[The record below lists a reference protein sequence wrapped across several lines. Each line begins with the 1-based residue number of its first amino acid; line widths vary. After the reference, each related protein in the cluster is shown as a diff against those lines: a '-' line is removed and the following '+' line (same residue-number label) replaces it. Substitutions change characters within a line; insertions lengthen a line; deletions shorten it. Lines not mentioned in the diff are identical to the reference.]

1 MITTRN
7 LVLAAATVLAL
18 GTTALSSTEASAHR
32 GGGMHGHG
40 GGMSHGHGGGMSH
53 GHRFGHGG
61 SSHWGNHFRG
71 HRNFAWRN
79 HYRFAYGWRTHF
91 RPAGYTGRS
100 GAVASA
106 PGRGSCLAK
115 SYTRRGAVV
124 FTDRCTQ
131 ESATAQE

>member
-40 GGMSHGHGGGMSH
+40 GGMHGHGGGMH

-61 SSHWGNHFRG
+61 SSHWGNHFHG

-91 RPAGYTGRS
+91 RTAGYSGRS
-100 GAVASA
+100 GAVAGA

>member
-40 GGMSHGHGGGMSH
+40 GGMHGHGGGISH

-61 SSHWGNHFRG
+61 SSHWGNHFHG
-71 HRNFAWRN
+71 HRNFARRN

-91 RPAGYTGRS
+91 RTAGYSGRS
-100 GAVASA
+100 GAVAGA